1 MLVPSTERLF
11 LSAIG
16 KKATA
21 THTLRRRGP
30 LRTRRGPGRAA
41 AHRGRG
47 VHHPRRRHRSRP
59 SRREVDA
66 VDTGRRWGVLEERGG
81 HGSSDRAPRACSVRA
96 AALAS
101 QLVSVHLA
109 SRQGG
114 RDTTLA
120 LHYSSWPGRTS
131 PGRSAHAHAR
141 RRDGRA
147 SRVVLVQ
154 GMDGRGLSHTLPLG
168 SYADH
173 DTLQSRPL
181 SVCSSLCLPLMGP
194 ESYTIYTSCPTYAI
208 VFPCSLASE
217 VDESHLDPSVP
228 TS

>member
-66 VDTGRRWGVLEERGG
+66 VDTGRRWGSSDERGG

-101 QLVSVHLA
+101 QLISVHLV

-114 RDTTLA
+114 CVTALA
-120 LHYSSWPGRTS
+120 IQRTS
-131 PGRSAHAHAR
+131 GLIVPHQGGLLAREAERREGLSGGWSAGDGWARTVSHAPSWLVCGPRHSRVSPSLRLFLSLHASDGPRVLHDIYQLPDLFSRLSLQPR
-141 RRDGRA
+141 RRGGR
-147 SRVVLVQ
+147 V
-154 GMDGRGLSHTLPLG
+154 
-168 SYADH
+168 
-173 DTLQSRPL
+173 
-181 SVCSSLCLPLMGP
+181 SS
-194 ESYTIYTSCPTYAI
+194 
-208 VFPCSLASE
+208 
-217 VDESHLDPSVP
+217 
-228 TS
+228 